1 MSQLSWSADWATG
14 FQDIDEQHQHLIEQI
29 NHLAQAREQNDP
41 MQAMQALFDFVAG
54 AMNHFAY
61 EEEML
66 KEANYKLISAR
77 HTTHQNFTDRL
88 ISYQERI
95 FEDLSVLDELLP
107 QIEVWMQRHID
118 LNDKAYIETV
128 MMSGIYQINKKGNLE
143 RPIMMQKP
151 EGAFQED
158 LDAAE
163 AARKEAEKAQQAV
176 AETSTKLQEKEDDA
190 PRSWAT
196 GAY

>member
-1 MSQLSWSADWATG
+1 MSQLQWSADWATG

-29 NHLAQAREQNDP
+29 NLLTQAREQNDP

-54 AMNHFAY
+54 AMNHFGY

-66 KEANYKLISAR
+66 KEANYKLVSAR

-107 QIEVWMQRHID
+107 QIEVWMQRHIE
-118 LNDKAYIETV
+118 LNDKAYVDAVNE
-128 MMSGIYQINKKGNLE
+128 SGIYQKNDKGQWV
-143 RPIMMQKP
+143 RPSMTQTP

-158 LDAAE
+158 LDAQAAQKQTEETAKAE
-163 AARKEAEKAQQAV
+163 QASKEEK
-176 AETSTKLQEKEDDA
+176 KDDDA
-190 PRSWAT
+190 PRGWAT